1 MKEWLIE
8 RFPFLYTILENK
20 EIETYCQLQEEC
32 LFLLEQSLRLSQYR
46 PVSFRD

>member
-8 RFPFLYTILENK
+8 SFHCLYILENK

-46 PVSFRD
+46 PASFRD